1 MRVLKGSYQSWEP
14 SETPTALTLGVF
26 DGVHLGHRQLLA
38 RAFGHDGT
46 HAVITFDPHPV
57 EVLAPGTSPRLITNI
72 DERLEL
78 LEDLEAELIAVLNLA
93 EVRDFR
99 PQQFVSEILVEKLAV
114 SSLTVGEDFQ
124 FGKDRAGDVAY
135 LTQAGES
142 VGFEV
147 DVIGMVAEGGQAVS
161 SSRIRS
167 LIEVGSV
174 ADAAALLGS
183 RYRVTGPVIDGDK
196 RGRDIGYPT
205 ANLKPVARKVTPSNG
220 VYATVT
226 KVDGTDHMSATNV
239 GTRPTFGGGER
250 LIETHIL
257 DFEGDIYGEEITVE
271 FVERLRPELEFKS
284 VAELLEHMAE
294 DVERSRKILHPVMG

>member
-1 MRVLKGSYQSWEP
+1 MRVLQGSYQSWKP

-26 DGVHLGHRQLLA
+26 DGVHFGHRQLMS

-57 EVLAPGTSPRLITNI
+57 EVLAPGTSPRLITTI

-78 LEDLEAELIAVLNLA
+78 LEDLGAELVAVLNLA
-93 EVRDFR
+93 EVREFH
-99 PQQFVSEILVEKLAV
+99 PQQFVAEILEGKLAV
-114 SSLTVGEDFQ
+114 STLTVGVDFQ
-124 FGKDRAGDVAY
+124 FGKDRAGDVGF
-135 LTQAGES
+135 LTEAGERC
-142 VGFEV
+142 GFDV
-147 DVIGMVAEGGQAVS
+147 DVVGMVAEGGQTVS

-174 ADAAALLGS
+174 SDAAALLGS
-183 RYRVTGPVIDGDK
+183 RYRVTGPVVDGDK

-205 ANLKPVARKVTPSNG
+205 ANLKPVARKVTPGNG

-226 KVDGTDHMSATNV
+226 RVNGTAHMSATNV

-257 DFEGDIYGEEITVE
+257 DFDGDIYGEEITVE

-284 VAELLEHMAE
+284 VGELLEHME
-294 DVERSRKILHPVMG
+294 DDVERSRKILDPVMG